1 MAEIYV
7 LDTSAWLALNEGE
20 PGADQVE
27 AIIASAWL
35 DDLEIHCS
43 FVTLAELEIIRTRET
58 SPAAAAEL
66 IGMGQRAADSLASFR
81 HRHLRHSSE
90 AQSREQ
96 TLIRRLLY
104 RRPRCP
110 TQRYPRPQRP
120 EMAALGDKVKQH
132 ILPLKTRIP

>member
-66 IGMGQRAADSLASFR
+66 IEWVNAQPIHWHHSDTAICRTAAKLKAANKLSFADSFIVALAVQ
-81 HRHLRHSSE
+81 LN
-90 AQSREQ
+90 A
-96 TLIRRLLY
+96 TLVHKD
-104 RRPRCP
+104 
-110 TQRYPRPQRP
+110 P